1 MAKYSVNQ
9 IAAMLT
15 EDPNIMNEVDPKTDP
30 ENIRKCSDDDEA
42 DENDCD

>member
-1 MAKYSVNQ
+1 MAKYSVKQ

-30 ENIRKCSDDDEA
+30 ENVPECSDDEA